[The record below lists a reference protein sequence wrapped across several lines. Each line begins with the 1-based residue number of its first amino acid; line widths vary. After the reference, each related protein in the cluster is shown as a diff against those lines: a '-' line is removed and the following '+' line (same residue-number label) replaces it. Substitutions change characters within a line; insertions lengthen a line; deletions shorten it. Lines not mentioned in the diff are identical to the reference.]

1 MSLSAADLLVL
12 ADIAREDFTAHS
24 NWCELTLATLGY
36 TNVFAHVGR
45 NVKIRA
51 PNGHDVPPLVTGTFG
66 GADFIHSIMGEA
78 GDKLSSSA
86 VSDVSRSMANARSQS
101 EGQSSAIST
110 LMQVFTQLP
119 SGDGQQLSREM
130 NDISSMR
137 AGQPGG
143 VDPSQMSAQELH
155 ANLWRVL
162 SFRDSVMKRI
172 EVSYVGLCMVEIA
185 QK

>member
-1 MSLSAADLLVL
+1 MLTSLS
-12 ADIAREDFTAHS
+12 EDFTAHS
-24 NWCELTLATLGY
+24 NWCELALINFGY
-36 TNVFAHVGR
+36 NQVFAHVGR
-45 NVKIRA
+45 NVRIRS
-51 PNGHDVPPLVTGTFG
+51 PGGKDVAPLVTGSFG

-86 VSDVSRSMANARSQS
+86 VSDVSRSMENARTQS

-110 LMQVFTQLP
+110 LLQVFSTLP
-119 SGDGQQLSREM
+119 SGEGQNLSREM
-130 NDISSMR
+130 NDINNMR

-172 EVSYVGLCMVEIA
+172 EVGGCGRGYYDG
-185 QK
+185 